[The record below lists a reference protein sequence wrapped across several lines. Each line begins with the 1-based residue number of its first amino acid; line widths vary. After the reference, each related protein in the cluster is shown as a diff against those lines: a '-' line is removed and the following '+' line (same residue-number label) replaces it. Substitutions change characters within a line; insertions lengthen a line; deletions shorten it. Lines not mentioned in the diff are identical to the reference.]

1 VSPPSAVASAF
12 GLGCDWQAPTGVVE
26 SVDTL
31 IVTEACAAILSSEQ
45 VSTLLAME
53 QVPWLAVAVVQ
64 VSPPLPG
71 RASVNF
77 TFMAEALPVTAGL
90 LTAIEKLAWF
100 PMVNVPPLGDLMTFN
115 CAGGGVQES
124 EPESVA
130 VSPPSAVA
138 SAFGFGCD

>member
-1 VSPPSAVASAF
+1 MGNVPPLGDLTTLSCAGGGVQESEPLSVAVSPPSAVASAF

-31 IVTEACAAILSSEQ
+31 IVTEACAAMLSSEQ

-77 TFMAEALPVTAGL
+77 TFM
-90 LTAIEKLAWF
+90 
-100 PMVNVPPLGDLMTFN
+100 
-115 CAGGGVQES
+115 
-124 EPESVA
+124 
-130 VSPPSAVA
+130 
-138 SAFGFGCD
+138 